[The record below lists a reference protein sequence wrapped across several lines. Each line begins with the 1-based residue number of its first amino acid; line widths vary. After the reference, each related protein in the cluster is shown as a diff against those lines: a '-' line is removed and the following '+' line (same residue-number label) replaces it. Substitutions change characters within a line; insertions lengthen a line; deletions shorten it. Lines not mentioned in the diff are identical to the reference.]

1 MEKMYYFH
9 WALMP
14 LTSASKCYSS
24 PHSATILEQ
33 VQGTF
38 WKKWVP
44 GIASHNKASLSPKN
58 CSSWMS
64 TKEKHHSPPAV
75 LASSSISSADF
86 GVTPPTSQMAEG
98 MFFTPFSQA
107 SFPVVLFFFLIYSH
121 LTVASFYAHDN
132 FYIQRK
138 TPKRIS
144 ERMKVLMSISAM
156 NQRGLGNPNPT
167 LCVSAAGSSKAANI
181 TQDIYSC
188 EFGFHPHGTG
198 LPIPTASNSSPES
211 TDENAVRKSLGLIS
225 PASSH
230 LNHWAELQK
239 TSVNS
244 HAIAITK

>member
-44 GIASHNKASLSPKN
+44 GIASHNKASLSPRN

-98 MFFTPFSQA
+98 MFLIPFSQA
-107 SFPVVLFFFLIYSH
+107 LFPVVCFFLNLLPSH
-121 LTVASFYAHDN
+121 SGIILCSWQLLHTKENTKEN
-132 FYIQRK
+132 FWK
-138 TPKRIS
+138 DEGPD
-144 ERMKVLMSISAM
+144 EHLCHEPE
-156 NQRGLGNPNPT
+156 GLGKSQSQ
-167 LCVSAAGSSKAANI
+167 LCVSAAASSKAANI

-230 LNHWAELQK
+230 LNHWAELQRLQL
-239 TSVNS
+239 T
-244 HAIAITK
+244 AMLLL

>member
-44 GIASHNKASLSPKN
+44 GIASHNKASLSPRN

-98 MFFTPFSQA
+98 MFLTPFSQA
-107 SFPVVLFFFLIYSH
+107 SFPVVFVFFLNLLPSH
-121 LTVASFYAHDN
+121 SGIILCSWQLLHTKENTKEN
-132 FYIQRK
+132 FWK
-138 TPKRIS
+138 DEGPD
-144 ERMKVLMSISAM
+144 EHLCHEPE
-156 NQRGLGNPNPT
+156 GLGKSQSHT
-167 LCVSAAGSSKAANI
+167 LCVSSWQQQGCKYYTRYLQLWVWVPSPWNRVANPHSIKLFTWKYWWKCSKKK
-181 TQDIYSC
+181 
-188 EFGFHPHGTG
+188 FGVNLTSKFP
-198 LPIPTASNSSPES
+198 S
-211 TDENAVRKSLGLIS
+211 KSLG
-225 PASSH
+225 
-230 LNHWAELQK
+230 WVTK